1 MADQDGTQHSV
12 AYLAEDRRPA
22 LLSVAITF
30 LVLSTSA
37 VILRFVSRRIGRV
50 GFQHDDIYIILGWIF
65 YVALISVAIGDM
77 HYGGVGLHQ
86 ARVIAID
93 PVMMQTW
100 AKFLLAIAF
109 VYIIGVILPKL
120 AVLSLYISIFNRHRA
135 SRITCYVT
143 GFLMIG
149 NCIGCAAAG
158 FAVCT
163 PLRKL
168 WNPSVDG
175 HCVNINAWFRYSR
188 IVNIVSDVIMLILPI
203 PHVIRLQSTMRLKV
217 GLLITFL
224 LGSVGL
230 IAGLI
235 ALFTFSTTNA
245 VTDNTWNAALLI
257 IWTLVEVGMYL
268 IAACLISYQPLAK
281 FIWRNTWRRRRGQKN
296 SSQDQEHSHVWV
308 RTNSMPSQSH
318 STRGKTEE
326 EYLELVTRE
335 RSDRG
340 SSISGGIMIE
350 RQGKERS
357 ETQED
362 PEDIWPQ
369 AATLASLDA

>member
-1 MADQDGTQHSV
+1 MADQDGTQYSA
-12 AYLAEDRRPA
+12 AYLAEDRQPT

-50 GFQHDDIYIILGWIF
+50 GFQHDDIYIILGWLF

-77 HYGGVGLHQ
+77 RYGGVGLHQ

-93 PVMMQTW
+93 PVMIQTW

-109 VYIIGVILPKL
+109 IYIFSVILPKL

-143 GFLMIG
+143 GFLM
-149 NCIGCAAAG
+149 
-158 FAVCT
+158 
-163 PLRKL
+163 L
-168 WNPSVDG
+168 WDPQVDG

-188 IVNIVSDVIMLILPI
+188 IVNIVSDVIMLVLPI
-203 PHVIRLQSTMRLKV
+203 PHVIRLQSTMRLKI

-235 ALFTFSTTNA
+235 ALFTFSTTDA

-296 SSQDQEHSHVWV
+296 SAQDKEHSHVWV
-308 RTNSMPSQSH
+308 RANSMPSQNH

-326 EYLELVTRE
+326 EYLELMTRE

-350 RQGKERS
+350 RQV
-357 ETQED
+357 TMD
-362 PEDIWPQ
+362 
-369 AATLASLDA
+369 

>member
-1 MADQDGTQHSV
+1 M
-12 AYLAEDRRPA
+12 
-22 LLSVAITF
+22 
-30 LVLSTSA
+30 
-37 VILRFVSRRIGRV
+37 
-50 GFQHDDIYIILGWIF
+50 
-65 YVALISVAIGDM
+65 
-77 HYGGVGLHQ
+77 
-86 ARVIAID
+86 AID

-109 VYIIGVILPKL
+109 LYIFVVILPKL

-143 GFLMIG
+143 GVLMIG
-149 NCIGCAAAG
+149 NCIGCAAVG

-163 PLRKL
+163 PLRRL
-168 WNPSVDG
+168 WDPTVEG

-203 PHVIRLQSTMRLKV
+203 PHVVRLQSTVRLKV

-281 FIWRNTWRRRRGQKN
+281 FIWRNTWRRQRGQKS

-308 RTNSMPSQSH
+308 RTNSTPSQSH

-326 EYLELVTRE
+326 EYLELMTRE

-350 RQGKERS
+350 RQV
-357 ETQED
+357 TMD
-362 PEDIWPQ
+362 
-369 AATLASLDA
+369 

>member
-1 MADQDGTQHSV
+1 MADQDGTQYSA
-12 AYLAEDRRPA
+12 AYLAEDRQPT

-50 GFQHDDIYIILGWIF
+50 GFQHDDIYIILGWLF

-77 HYGGVGLHQ
+77 RYGGVGLHQ
-86 ARVIAID
+86 ARVITID
-93 PVMMQTW
+93 PVMIQTW

-109 VYIIGVILPKL
+109 IYIFSVILPKL

-168 WNPSVDG
+168 WDPQVDG

-188 IVNIVSDVIMLILPI
+188 IVNIVSDVIMLVLPI
-203 PHVIRLQSTMRLKV
+203 PHVIRLQSTMRLKI

-235 ALFTFSTTNA
+235 ALFTFSTTDA

-296 SSQDQEHSHVWV
+296 SAQDKEHSHVWV
-308 RTNSMPSQSH
+308 RANSMPSQNH

-326 EYLELVTRE
+326 EYLELMTRE

-350 RQGKERS
+350 RQV
-357 ETQED
+357 TMD
-362 PEDIWPQ
+362 
-369 AATLASLDA
+369 